1 MRLVMAIN
9 KLNLTTQE
17 SLGGDFQQLS
27 SFLNVPRVICFQ
39 LPQYLRPKWGWS
51 ELLDLPP
58 TALSSRDGVDRLD
71 EGFAKIHCLK
81 SSLSFLVLQVKGL
94 LGIFFS
100 LTSKKGT
107 NRQ

>member
-9 KLNLTTQE
+9 KLNLTTPE
-17 SLGGDFQQLS
+17 SLGGNFQQLS
-27 SFLNVPRVICFQ
+27 SFLNFPRVICFQ
-39 LPQYLRPKWGWS
+39 LPRYLRPKWGSS

-58 TALSSRDGVDRLD
+58 TALSSGNRVDRLD

-81 SSLSFLVLQVKGL
+81 SSLSFLVLPVRGR
-94 LGIFFS
+94 LGIFLS

-107 NRQ
+107 KRQ